1 MGKRTLFQKGNAD
14 SQWVHEKMLNIAN
27 DQGTANQKHNEIFTS
42 YLSEVLSSKTTSGT
56 NVGKGVEKREA
67 PIHCWWKCK
76 LIQTLWRMI

>member
-56 NVGKGVEKREA
+56 NVGKDMEKRE
-67 PIHCWWKCK
+67 P
-76 LIQTLWRMI
+76 LYTVYGNVN